1 MLPISE
7 NGNTSNSFSGFA
19 SQLGINIPL
28 NIGGKVP
35 WDEIYPEIL
44 KSGALLESM
53 LEKSFLTL
61 KYKNETLENILIYEH
76 KLSKFEK
83 QDRKNRVVDKLKQ
96 MIKISKDR
104 SSSIINIDVDGFEPK
119 FASELAKEL
128 IQNSSSKQRELKT
141 KRIRQKRQF
150 IEERLDQV
158 STEMKEMEKELRLFR
173 ENNRNLSTSPSLQ
186 MKVQKWEEK

>member
-53 LEKSFLTL
+53 LEKSF
-61 KYKNETLENILIYEH
+61 
-76 KLSKFEK
+76 
-83 QDRKNRVVDKLKQ
+83 
-96 MIKISKDR
+96 
-104 SSSIINIDVDGFEPK
+104 
-119 FASELAKEL
+119 
-128 IQNSSSKQRELKT
+128 
-141 KRIRQKRQF
+141 
-150 IEERLDQV
+150 
-158 STEMKEMEKELRLFR
+158 
-173 ENNRNLSTSPSLQ
+173 
-186 MKVQKWEEK
+186 